1 MFYGGSAWIWIVAAF
16 PNLAK
21 NFKKFSDPVNFCPLV
36 SPIIEGTSPQEKY
49 RRFLY
54 MEKLVRVIKLRPG
67 ESVLIIAEEHP
78 APCPYGG
85 FCTAPKHENEFSQSK
100 GILVYIDGAA

>member
-16 PNLAK
+16 PISQKISK
-21 NFKKFSDPVNFCPLV
+21 NFLTPL
-36 SPIIEGTSPQEKY
+36 IFALWYLRLLRGQALNN

-100 GILVYIDGAA
+100 GILVHIDGAA